1 MVYIRAKGAMY
12 IMQMINGVH
21 QGKRGHVIQAKGE
34 WCTSGQK
41 GPCILQQ
48 RGMMYITQKGP
59 YISGQRT
66 MEYTRAKGAMH
77 IRAKGD

>member
-48 RGMMYITQKGP
+48 RGMMYI
-59 YISGQRT
+59 
-66 MEYTRAKGAMH
+66 RAKGAIY
-77 IRAKGD
+77 IRTKDNGVHQGKRSHAH